1 MKIIIIDQ
9 VSKLLIKS
17 LEKNNIAYDIKDQ
30 TPKDEIQKI
39 IKNYDGIIIR
49 SRFVIDKTFINHC
62 ENLKFI
68 ARAGSGMENIDT
80 NYAELKGIKCF
91 NAAAGNA
98 NAVAEHAL
106 AMLLNL
112 FNNINQANQEVK
124 NGVWQREKN
133 RGIELSGKT
142 IGIIGFG
149 NNGSAFASLL
159 SGFNIKI
166 LAYDKYLAN
175 YNFKSTLKDI
185 FQKADILSLH
195 INLNKENTY
204 YVDRKFIKNFKKP
217 IYLINT
223 SRGKCVKNEAIVYGL
238 KNQKIL
244 GACLDVME
252 NEKTSFEDIVVKK
265 NDTNLNY
272 ILRSEKTILSPH
284 IAGWTKESKIKIS
297 NLITEKIISLK

>member
-1 MKIIIIDQ
+1 MC
-9 VSKLLIKS
+9 
-17 LEKNNIAYDIKDQ
+17 
-30 TPKDEIQKI
+30 
-39 IKNYDGIIIR
+39 IR
-49 SRFVIDKTFINHC
+49 DS
-62 ENLKFI
+62 
-68 ARAGSGMENIDT
+68 
-80 NYAELKGIKCF
+80 
-91 NAAAGNA
+91 
-98 NAVAEHAL
+98 
-106 AMLLNL
+106 
-112 FNNINQANQEVK
+112 
-124 NGVWQREKN
+124 
-133 RGIELSGKT
+133 SGKT

-185 FQKADILSLH
+185 FQKADILSMH

-204 YVDRKFIKNFKKP
+204 YVDRKFIENFKKP